1 MLVGERRIQS
11 TVDRYSP
18 LIPFRAIAGLHLYVQ
33 HFTDT
38 GSSQTL
44 QVSSCAS
51 NYKCCR
57 RIASRVLEKLRK
69 VYTRYLAEQPGGK
82 LYP

>member
-18 LIPFRAIAGLHLYVQ
+18 LVPFRAIAGLHLYTYVQ

-44 QVSSCAS
+44 QVSS
-51 NYKCCR
+51 
-57 RIASRVLEKLRK
+57 
-69 VYTRYLAEQPGGK
+69 
-82 LYP
+82 

>member
-1 MLVGERRIQS
+1 MLGGERRIQS

-18 LIPFRAIAGLHLYVQ
+18 LFPFRTIALHLYVQ

-44 QVSSCAS
+44 QVSS
-51 NYKCCR
+51 
-57 RIASRVLEKLRK
+57 
-69 VYTRYLAEQPGGK
+69 
-82 LYP
+82 

>member
-1 MLVGERRIQS
+1 MKPHMLVGERRIQS

-38 GSSQTL
+38 GSDQTL
-44 QVSSCAS
+44 QVSS
-51 NYKCCR
+51 
-57 RIASRVLEKLRK
+57 
-69 VYTRYLAEQPGGK
+69 
-82 LYP
+82 

>member
-18 LIPFRAIAGLHLYVQ
+18 LIPFRAIQ
-33 HFTDT
+33 QFTDT

-44 QVSSCAS
+44 QVSS
-51 NYKCCR
+51 
-57 RIASRVLEKLRK
+57 
-69 VYTRYLAEQPGGK
+69 
-82 LYP
+82 